1 MSTKHSTSPFTFLEE
16 DVKIVE
22 EKQLI
27 VYNDDYHTFDF
38 VIEALVKICS
48 HEQVQAEQCT
58 LIIHFKGKC
67 SVKTGDFYILRPM
80 FDALCDKGLTASIE

>member
-1 MSTKHSTSPFTFLEE
+1 MSEQHYTSPNILLED
-16 DVKIVE
+16 DVKLVD

-27 VYNDDYHTFDF
+27 VYNDDFHTFDY
-38 VIEALVKICS
+38 VIEALVKICN
-48 HEQVQAEQCT
+48 HEQIQAEQCT

-67 SVKTGDFYILRPM
+67 SVKTGDFYTLRPM

>member
-1 MSTKHSTSPFTFLEE
+1 MSTLHSTDPYTILED
-16 DVKIVE
+16 DVKLVD

-27 VYNDDYHTFDF
+27 VFNDDYHTFEY
-38 VIEALVKICS
+38 VIEALVKICN
-48 HEQVQAEQCT
+48 HEQLQAEQCT

-67 SVKTGDFYILRPM
+67 SVKTGDFYSLRPM

>member
-1 MSTKHSTSPFTFLEE
+1 MSTKHSTSPFTVLEE
-16 DVKIVE
+16 DVKLVE

-27 VYNDDYHTFDF
+27 IFNDDYHTFDY
-38 VIEALVKICS
+38 VIEALVKICK
-48 HEQVQAEQCT
+48 HEQIQAEQCT

-67 SVKTGDFYILRPM
+67 SVKTGDYYTLRPM

>member
-1 MSTKHSTSPFTFLEE
+1 MSDQTYTSPFTLLED
-16 DVKIVE
+16 DVKLVE

-27 VYNDDYHTFDF
+27 VYNDDYHTFDY
-38 VIEALVKICS
+38 VIDALVKICK
-48 HEQVQAEQCT
+48 HEQIQAEQCT

-67 SVKTGDFYILRPM
+67 AVKSGDFYTLRPM